1 MLEGIVRESTNKAHT
16 KKLRRDGYLIANIYS
31 KDAQNVN
38 AAFVMGDFIRAVK
51 NKEKLD
57 FGVKVGG
64 TEYNVVIQEY
74 QFDPV
79 TDIIKHVDLRVAA
92 KGEVNDY
99 LVPVKT
105 HGTPKGLKN
114 KGVLISGK
122 KRLRIRA
129 AIENLPKVVEIDV
142 SDLDV
147 NQSIL
152 VRDLKLGENLKPMD
166 KAAVAV
172 VGVIKGK

>member
-1 MLEGIVRESTNKAHT
+1 MLEGIVRESTDKAAT
-16 KKLRRDGYLIANIYS
+16 KALRRDGYLIANIYA
-31 KDAQNVN
+31 KGAENVN

-57 FGVKVGG
+57 FGVKVDGK
-64 TEYNVVIQEY
+64 EYNVVIQEY

-79 TDIIKHVDLRVAA
+79 TDMIKHVDLRVATQGRVA
-92 KGEVNDY
+92 DY
-99 LVPVKT
+99 MVPVST
-105 HGTPKGLKN
+105 TGTPVGLKN

-122 KRLRIRA
+122 KRLRVRG
-129 AIENLPKVVEIDV
+129 AIENIPKMIELDV
-142 SDLDV
+142 SGLDV

-152 VRDLKLGENLKPMD
+152 VRDVALGENLKIMD
-166 KAAVAV
+166 KPVVAV